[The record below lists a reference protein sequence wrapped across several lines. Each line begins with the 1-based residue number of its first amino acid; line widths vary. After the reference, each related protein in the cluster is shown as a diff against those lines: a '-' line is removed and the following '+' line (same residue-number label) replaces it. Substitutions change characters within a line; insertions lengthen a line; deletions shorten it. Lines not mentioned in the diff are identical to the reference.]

1 MYVIIPN
8 GKLKKGDPFPMIDL
22 PVDIK
27 GELYKEFE
35 LDDYQWW
42 AYSKSFNDWFK
53 SSGRSW
59 QASESSVNTEV
70 GELIEKWKSEKFDGG
85 KPIMS
90 FNDFLKESIQ
100 NEIFEEGPDEGD
112 GAPAGGGTSAGTGI
126 TQEQQ
131 IKFLYAYNKLLKE
144 GAIQEEFDTNTEF
157 EAGSEKAFFISLDL
171 NDPEEKALNVK
182 ALKLKSR
189 EGFSSGAGKLA
200 SGNEMYP
207 GPVEIPKEGKSN
219 YIVTVIQ
226 QDLSSLGAWASGML
240 ASWGIY
246 SIAAGVGVP
255 YLAYRVFNGWKFS
268 SAVAAIGQA
277 GGPGAAKTIADL
289 LKGGKGAK
297 KGSGVFGRIGKIGN
311 FVFKDALGLKQGYK
325 FAQRA
330 LRNVDNLSATLRALK
345 AGKAF
350 FRGVG
355 AAGARAIPVFG
366 WALAAVD
373 AVGSL
378 INWYSDNQA
387 PTPGEAQEAFDAK
400 LEFSPTMVEVGES
413 IVICWSQPDD
423 TAWGTALSFLV
434 SNMGETRTIMELT
447 KILDDE
453 DGYSLFVLQSAN
465 SESLNQQIKGN
476 LITLVGISNSTLL
489 KQGVT
494 DNPSFEGRICA
505 VNKNETD
512 EEGDAIPVPFNFEG
526 ACNWETLVN
535 AVNEAEGVMFKSDP
549 NAPETYEWNFE
560 DMDGDRINVIGK
572 LVTDEDLANLT
583 NEDIERIFYGG
594 IDTGNAKRGSEKSEE
609 EPEEEEIEAE
619 EEVNESMRVV
629 RFDDYKNGKLYED
642 DSEGSDSISD
652 GFTGPALMAIYVCD
666 GKNSKAYA
674 SKEAGGKKR
683 LPIFTNFSINADDYS
698 AKPGDSIDVTTNSD
712 EDIEDPKAGYAEY
725 REGSEVERTPEIET
739 PSGDSGEEGESSV
752 QAGGGKI
759 SAPDITKKE
768 RKHSTVIKDKDV
780 DGGVNIAEE
789 FLTPEDKNTL
799 GIPNWDKI
807 TMIKARYDDNDE
819 ISKIIL
825 RNKDAQF
832 MDKSRDYSPGDG
844 DSFEIAKKLLK
855 SAQSQLEV
863 KK

>member
-70 GELIEKWKSEKFDGG
+70 GELIEKWKSEKFEDG

-100 NEIFEEGPDEGD
+100 NEIFEEGPDEGGD
-112 GAPAGGGTSAGTGI
+112 APAGGGTSAGTGI

-131 IKFLYAYNKLLKE
+131 IKFLYAYNRLLKE

-157 EAGSEKAFFISLDL
+157 EPGSEKAFFISLDL
-171 NDPEEKALNVK
+171 DDKEEKALNIK

-207 GPVEIPKEGKSN
+207 GPVEIPKDANSN

-226 QDLSSLGAWASGML
+226 QDLSSLGGWASGML

-246 SIAAGVGVP
+246 SIAAGLGVP

-277 GGPGAAKTIADL
+277 GGPGAAKSIADL
-289 LKGGKGAK
+289 FKGGRGVK

-325 FAQRA
+325 FAQNA
-330 LRNVDNLSATLRALK
+330 LAKSRGMGATLRALNT
-345 AGKAF
+345 GKAF
-350 FRGVG
+350 FKGIG
-355 AAGARAIPVFG
+355 AAGARAIHPVG
-366 WALAAVD
+366 WVLAAVD

-387 PTPGEAQEAFDAK
+387 PTPSEAQEAFDAK
-400 LEFSPTMVEVGES
+400 LEFSPTMVNVGES

-423 TAWGTALSFLV
+423 TAWGNVLSFLV

-476 LITLVGISNSTLL
+476 LITLVGISNLTLL
-489 KQGVT
+489 KQGII
-494 DNPSFEGRICA
+494 DNDDFKGRICA

-512 EEGDAIPVPFNFEG
+512 EEGDSIPVPFNFEG

-535 AVNEAEGVMFKSDP
+535 AVNEADGVMFRSDP

-609 EPEEEEIEAE
+609 EPEEEMEAE

-629 RFDDYKNGKLYED
+629 RFDDYRNGKLYED
-642 DSEGSDSISD
+642 DSKEGDSVSD

-683 LPIFTNFSINADDYS
+683 LPAFTNFSINADDYS

-739 PSGDSGEEGESSV
+739 PTDGTGEEGEDAV

-759 SAPDITKKE
+759 SAPDIIKKE

-780 DGGVNIAEE
+780 DGGINIAEE
-789 FLTPEDKNTL
+789 FLTSEDKNTL

>member
-8 GKLKKGDPFPMIDL
+8 GKLKKGDPFPMINL

-27 GELYKEFE
+27 GESYKEFK

-59 QASESSVNTEV
+59 QASESSVNTEADA
-70 GELIEKWKSEKFDGG
+70 LIEKWKSEKFDDG
-85 KPIMS
+85 KPIMR

-100 NEIFEEGPDEGD
+100 NEIFEDGEEGG

-157 EAGSEKAFFISLDL
+157 ETGSEKAFFISLDL

-207 GPVEIPKEGKSN
+207 GPVEIPKDAKSN

-226 QDLSSLGAWASGML
+226 QDLSSLGGWASGML

-246 SIAAGVGVP
+246 SIAAALGAP

-289 LKGGKGAK
+289 LRGGRSVK
-297 KGSGVFGRIGKIGN
+297 KGSGIFGRIGRMGN
-311 FVFKDALGLKQGYK
+311 FVFKEGLGLKKGYQFASKAWK
-325 FAQRA
+325 FG
-330 LRNVDNLSATLRALK
+330 SKLK
-345 AGKAF
+345 TTSRVLNAGKAF

-355 AAGARAIPVFG
+355 AAGVRVIPVWG

-387 PTPGEAQEAFDAK
+387 PRPGEAQEAFDAK
-400 LEFSPTMVEVGES
+400 LEFSPTMVNVGES

-423 TAWGTALSFLV
+423 TAWGNVLSFLV

-489 KQGVT
+489 KQGIT
-494 DNPSFEGRICA
+494 DNPSFDGRICA
-505 VNKNETD
+505 VNKQETD
-512 EEGDAIPVPFNFEG
+512 EEGDAIPVPLNFEG

-535 AVNEAEGVMFKSDP
+535 AVNEADGVMFKSDP

-572 LVTDEDLANLT
+572 LVTDDDLASLT
-583 NEDIERIFYGG
+583 NEDIERIFYSGK
-594 IDTGNAKRGSEKSEE
+594 DTGNAKKDSKAPEA

-619 EEVNESMRVV
+619 EEFNESMRVV
-629 RFDDYKNGKLYED
+629 KFDDFKDGKLYEED
-642 DSEGSDSISD
+642 GEGGDSISD
-652 GFTGPALMAIYVCD
+652 GFTGPALLAIYVCD

-674 SKEAGGKKR
+674 NKEAGEKKR

-725 REGSEVERTPEIET
+725 REGSEVERNPETEA
-739 PSGDSGEEGESSV
+739 PSDGTGEEGEDAV

-789 FLTPEDKNTL
+789 FLTPEDKKTL